1 MARIWVPTRGR
12 SGGDV
17 QPVRVKIDS
26 GGRTSGDALIGN
38 GNRKV
43 LSCKFLHRA
52 GGWRPALACP
62 VKAAGLPRG
71 RLG

>member
-1 MARIWVPTRGR
+1 MARIWIPTRGR

-26 GGRTSGDALIGN
+26 GGRTSGDAIISN
-38 GNRKV
+38 GDRKV
-43 LSCKFLHRA
+43 FSCKFLLRP
-52 GGWRPALACP
+52 GGWRPALPSP
-62 VKAAGLPRG
+62 VKAARLPRG